1 MTRQLR
7 PNWRLHS
14 LILIAALAAYLE
26 HRWRAERAGD
36 ALEIAVVGISNGT
49 TVAEV
54 VRRLGGSPDEVTQE
68 KGVLVDGVTF
78 LLARNTQAGRYGK
91 PLPYEIRVWRRGSVT
106 GAVVFD
112 LQGRAVGRNVRR
124 ADRAPSFWRQ
134 IEKWASWFL
143 TAL

>member
-78 LLARNTQAGRYGK
+78 SWRVTRKRAATASRCPTRFACGVAG
-91 PLPYEIRVWRRGSVT
+91 PLPAPWSSTCRGE
-106 GAVVFD
+106 
-112 LQGRAVGRNVRR
+112 
-124 ADRAPSFWRQ
+124 PSD
-134 IEKWASWFL
+134 EM
-143 TAL
+143 